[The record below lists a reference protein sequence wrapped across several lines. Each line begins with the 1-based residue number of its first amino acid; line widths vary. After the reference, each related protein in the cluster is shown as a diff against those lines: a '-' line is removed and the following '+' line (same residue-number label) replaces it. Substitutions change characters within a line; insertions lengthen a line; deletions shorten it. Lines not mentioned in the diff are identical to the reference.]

1 VVLAYQGVELNA
13 WRELTE
19 RIAAGKAGDPVTLT
33 IRRRQKGPRL
43 VIAGRDVETLEDL
56 QRLRQ
61 SLKPGETFEGMLSA
75 DDVREITVVLGEN
88 K

>member
-1 VVLAYQGVELNA
+1 M
-13 WRELTE
+13 
-19 RIAAGKAGDPVTLT
+19 LT

-56 QRLRQ
+56 ERLKK
-61 SLKPGETFEGMLSA
+61 SLPPDETFEGRLVI
-75 DDVREITVVLGEN
+75 DDLREVTVELGEN